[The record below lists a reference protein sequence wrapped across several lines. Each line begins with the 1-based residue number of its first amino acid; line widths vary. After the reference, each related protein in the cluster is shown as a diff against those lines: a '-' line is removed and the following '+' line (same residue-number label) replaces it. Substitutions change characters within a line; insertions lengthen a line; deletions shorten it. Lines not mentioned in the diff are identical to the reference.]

1 MLSQPQK
8 NERAR
13 GRGAKRER
21 KVAERE
27 DTREREKFRRAY
39 TRDISYSVKISPRVS
54 AKQELFGNSRIRKFP
69 SPGNTG
75 FRRIHACEHVRSTCS
90 SRKLLRSSLPPSSP
104 CAGSFSR
111 NFRVWNVTNDSW
123 SRCSCE
129 DSQIRYETFKRGTEE
144 PRARGFLI
152 SSMCVFVRVH
162 VRASLFFKFLLPAR
176 FGLSLSLRENFSPAR
191 SRTGKF
197 PDARTEAV
205 EGEGWGV
212 ARGKKFENC
221 TRLAASK
228 PFKPAWRQAA
238 VVLPPPRNEIAEI
251 TQAKRSTLEYLANQ
265 SRGYASVITLTWNGI
280 VSIETLSLIIDQRS
294 VSQDFSLFL
303 FSFEIFLFPL
313 LGKSWTLKFNRTD
326 GITSHES

>member
-1 MLSQPQK
+1 MIHGLDAA
-8 NERAR
+8 AR
-13 GRGAKRER
+13 IPRFDTKPLNGARRNPVREGSWFHLC
-21 KVAERE
+21 VCL
-27 DTREREKFRRAY
+27 Y
-39 TRDISYSVKISPRVS
+39 V
-54 AKQELFGNSRIRKFP
+54 
-69 SPGNTG
+69 
-75 FRRIHACEHVRSTCS
+75 CTCA
-90 SRKLLRSSLPPSSP
+90 P
-104 CAGSFSR
+104 
-111 NFRVWNVTNDSW
+111 
-123 SRCSCE
+123 
-129 DSQIRYETFKRGTEE
+129 
-144 PRARGFLI
+144 
-152 SSMCVFVRVH
+152 
-162 VRASLFFKFLLPAR
+162 LFFSNSCFLLVLVS
-176 FGLSLSLRENFSPAR
+176 LSLSLRENFSPAR

-313 LGKSWTLKFNRTD
+313 LGKSWTFE
-326 GITSHES
+326 I